1 MTNAAIV
8 WDISPEIF
16 SYGPVS
22 LRWYGVLFALVFFLG
37 FFIIHHIYKIEEKPS
52 EDLDRL
58 LLVMVAGTLIGARLG
73 HVFFYEPSYFF
84 ENPLEIL
91 KIWKGGL
98 ASHGGVIGIVLA
110 VFLYSR
116 SRPDQPLLWLLD
128 RLCIPAMLGA
138 SLIRIGNL
146 FNSEIIGIPTDVP
159 WAVVFARVD
168 PLPRHPVQLYEAGAY
183 LLIFLLLLVMYLPHK
198 SNLPHGRLL
207 GLTLVLGFC
216 ARFVLEFFKT
226 RQEEYLLTIPL
237 NAGQLLSLPLILVGM
252 ALLWNSY
259 QSAKQGEG
267 TGPGLNPKSRR

>member
-1 MTNAAIV
+1 
-8 WDISPEIF
+8 
-16 SYGPVS
+16 
-22 LRWYGVLFALVFFLG
+22 
-37 FFIIHHIYKIEEKPS
+37 
-52 EDLDRL
+52 
-58 LLVMVAGTLIGARLG
+58 
-73 HVFFYEPSYFF
+73 
-84 ENPLEIL
+84 
-91 KIWKGGL
+91 
-98 ASHGGVIGIVLA
+98 
-110 VFLYSR
+110 
-116 SRPDQPLLWLLD
+116 
-128 RLCIPAMLGA
+128 
-138 SLIRIGNL
+138 
-146 FNSEIIGIPTDVP
+146 IIGISTDVP

-183 LLIFLLLLVMYLPHK
+183 LLIFLLLLISYLSHR